1 MLVEP
6 IAMAVSKPVLLT
18 VAAAVLEELQTAE
31 LVKFCVLLSLKVPVA
46 VSCSV
51 VPRTTELLGAVMV
64 IDCSVAAVTVSARV
78 FEVTPACVAVMFVE
92 PTPAPVA
99 RPLLLI
105 VAAAVFEEF
114 QVAVLLTF
122 WVPPSVNVPV
132 AVN

>member
-6 IAMAVSKPVLLT
+6 IATAVSKPVLLT

-51 VPRTTELLGAVMV
+51 VPRITELLGAVMV
-64 IDCSVAAVTVSARV
+64 IDCSVAAVTASARA
-78 FEVTPACVAVMFVE
+78 FEATPACVAVIFVE
-92 PTPAPVA
+92 PTPVPVA

-105 VAAAVFEEF
+105 VAAAVFDEF

-122 WVPPSVNVPV
+122 WVLPSLNVPV